1 MQEAVTDTA
10 TTAETESAAAKII
23 QQKILSKGIA
33 CNSFTTIKKFS
44 LLNCPK
50 INYSANTKKMFKPA
64 LLLFLISISLSAQ
77 KISNKTT
84 FELRGAGESL
94 SIDKIYLVYEVG
106 DKRIYDSAKID
117 NSKFIL
123 KGHID
128 YPTRAILCN
137 NREFSMSKSNSLEL
151 FLEPAIM
158 EIKLNF
164 YDFSTATVM
173 GSKTQDEYLQL
184 EKIKQSV
191 YTKRDYISMLMRPYF
206 DRITAVSDPQIK
218 MELEHKLEIL
228 EKLSDENKIAEMEID
243 FNFIRQ
249 NPSSF
254 IAPSLLYYRLARKE
268 GLLHYETI
276 ISLANRLSKEVKESP
291 SGARLFKRISDFK
304 NSKVGSIAP
313 DFILKDY
320 NGEIV
325 SLAAFR
331 EKKYVLIDFWA
342 SWCEPC
348 RYDLPFLKDTY
359 EKYKGKGFEIISISR
374 DKNLNSWR
382 KAIADEQIGLWKHIS
397 VAENQTKIEDNY
409 LVTAIPVK
417 ILINNRGEIIGR
429 WKGSGDENKME
440 LKKILEETFDKE

>member
-1 MQEAVTDTA
+1 MYY
-10 TTAETESAAAKII
+10 
-23 QQKILSKGIA
+23 L
-33 CNSFTTIKKFS
+33 KKN
-44 LLNCPK
+44 LLIDCPK
-50 INYSANTKKMFKPA
+50 INYLANTKKMFKPT
-64 LLLFLISISLSAQ
+64 LLLFFITLSLSAQ
-77 KISNKTT
+77 KISNTTT
-84 FELRGAGESL
+84 FELRGSGVESL

-128 YPTRAILCN
+128 YPTRATLCN

-151 FLEPAIM
+151 FLEPAVM

-164 YDFSTATVM
+164 YDFSTAAVK

-191 YTKRDYISMLMRPYF
+191 YSKRDSISILMRPYF

-218 MELEHKLEIL
+218 MELEHKLENL
-228 EKLSDENKIAEMEID
+228 EKLSDQNKIAEMEID

-254 IAPSLLYYRLARKE
+254 IAPSLLYYRLAKKE
-268 GLLHYETI
+268 GLLHYGTI
-276 ISLANRLSKEVKESP
+276 ISLADGLSKEVKESP

-304 NSKVGSIAP
+304 NSKVGSTAP

-320 NGEIV
+320 NGEMV

-348 RYDLPFLKDTY
+348 RDDLPFLKDIY
-359 EKYKGKGFEIISISR
+359 EKYKVKGFEIISISR

-382 KAIADEQIGLWKHIS
+382 KAIANEKIGLWKHIS
-397 VAENQTKIEDNY
+397 IAENQTKIEDNY

-417 ILINNRGEIIGR
+417 ILINSRGEIIGR
-429 WKGSGDENKME
+429 WKGSGAENKME
-440 LKKILEETFDKE
+440 LKKILEKTFDKE